1 MNGNGIEEKVE
12 GRRITRLREC
22 TDEDTC
28 KHTLTYI
35 YTYIYVAKMI
45 DNTEAQPASST
56 TTTTSTTR
64 ATTSSIT
71 STNNKRS
78 RDDVPHDITG
88 LTKGIKL

>member
-1 MNGNGIEEKVE
+1 
-12 GRRITRLREC
+12 
-22 TDEDTC
+22 
-28 KHTLTYI
+28 
-35 YTYIYVAKMI
+35 MI